1 MEIIGLNTLLAYAD
15 DIVILGTSQKEIKE
29 KAKRLFKAS
38 HNMGLL
44 VNEAKT
50 KYMIMSRQVTQ
61 KNSIKV
67 NGYSFEQVEEFKY
80 LGVNINEKN
89 NMHNEIKLRMCA
101 ANRSYYAM
109 KEMFSSKLLSRRTK
123 ERYTTYLRP
132 VATYACETWA
142 STK

>member
-1 MEIIGLNTLLAYAD
+1 
-15 DIVILGTSQKEIKE
+15 
-29 KAKRLFKAS
+29 
-38 HNMGLL
+38 MGLL

-50 KYMIMSRQVTQ
+50 KYMVMSRQVTL
-61 KNSIKV
+61 KNNIKV

-109 KEMFSSKLLSRRTK
+109 KEMFSSVFVAPN
-123 ERYTTYLRP
+123 EREIIYHIFAP
-132 VATYACETWA
+132 HSNICM
-142 STK
+142 